1 MLIVLPNERAGLPEL
16 LRMLGDHKHL
26 EHFKALFDKKKYET
40 GRFELRLP
48 RFNLGGC
55 SIDLKR
61 PLGEMGLESV
71 FKDSEA
77 DFSRISDCASLC
89 ISKIVHQAK
98 IEASG
103 FCRVGELASVVG
115 QKRRVNEEGAEAAAA
130 TGMTISACCLSPQ
143 FIVDRPF
150 LFFIVTET
158 GFPAFMGHVVNPLG

>member
-98 IEASG
+98 IE
-103 FCRVGELASVVG
+103 
-115 QKRRVNEEGAEAAAA
+115 VNEEGAEAAAA